1 MTRRPRR
8 VVPAIIVALLLGA
21 AAVLVAVSLIQR
33 LTGAREWVSY
43 DAVADRLHATSWS
56 SGWVLG
62 AGIVVAVLG
71 LALLAAAALPGKP
84 VLLALEPGDGID
96 AGIARRSLR
105 HALTDAA
112 GGVDG
117 LDKARVRLRRG
128 KIQVTGH
135 THHTVEQTAQD
146 VGQAVA
152 TRLERIKPAHVP
164 RLRTSL
170 RTIGHGGAQ

>member
-8 VVPAIIVALLLGA
+8 VVPAVIVALLLAG

-33 LTGAREWVSY
+33 LTGTREWVSY
-43 DAVADRLHATSWS
+43 DSVAARLHDTSWGS
-56 SGWVLG
+56 VWVLS
-62 AGIVVAVLG
+62 AGIVVVVLG

-84 VLLALEPGDGID
+84 VLLALEPGDGVD

-105 HALTDAA
+105 DALADAA
-112 GGVDG
+112 DGVDG
-117 LDKARVRLRRG
+117 LDKARVRLRRS
-128 KIQVTGH
+128 KIHVTGH
-135 THHTVEQTAQD
+135 THHTVERTAQE

-152 TRLERIKPAHVP
+152 TRLDRIKPAHVP

-170 RTIGHGGAQ
+170 RTIGHGGER